1 MKNELIIAI
10 IVVWCITTSVVG
22 MLAPGADKSVFSLPG
37 QFIDSFIHGIKTK
50 DSKVIILGTISIL
63 SGLLLIVLLIMH
75 GLN

>member
-1 MKNELIIAI
+1 MKNELIIVI

-22 MLAPGADKSVFSLPG
+22 MLAPEADQSDFSLPG
-37 QFIDSFIHGIKTK
+37 QFLDSLIHGIKTK

-63 SGLLLIVLLIMH
+63 SGLLWIVLLIMH